1 MKRSNIVFTALLI
14 TLFVLPFII
23 LGVFYIAQ

>member
-1 MKRSNIVFTALLI
+1 MKRSNILFIALLV

-23 LGVFYIAQ
+23 LGVFYIAG